1 MTFRLPIS
9 YRTTYAVPP
18 TMAKDLELTDT
29 VDATGTSM
37 YDSLMQPK
45 SAFAK
50 ATAKQWAET
59 FTDDKEFLKETVHLV
74 KATSFEAYA
83 ADDFMECWK
92 RIQDTADFTTV
103 FQYIEQTQLA
113 FLNASPKFLCALSVY
128 SMTSPVLF
136 IMSPLIML
144 LIPFVLLKAKNIPIT
159 WTDYRTM
166 LVDVLSKHAVGGL
179 LMGFKGANANQRMY
193 LLVTAIFFGIQMYS
207 NVQTCLTFFKNI
219 RYVHLTL
226 SRTRA
231 YLGHVLRTVDELR
244 TNALPLATMAPFLTD
259 VESAA
264 SVLRLYHTQLLAV
277 RPGSFSWSEIAQMG
291 TVRQL
296 FYRLRTDAALKT
308 AFEYSFGLVGFA
320 ENLTS
325 LKTLAAKKKI
335 NACTFGATTK
345 FSKAVYPPAL
355 KHTANSYT
363 VTNCAITGPNA
374 SGKTTFI
381 KMTMVNVLFSQQV
394 GMGFYK
400 KATIAPY
407 RSMCCYLNI
416 PDTSGRDSLFQAEA
430 RRCKEILDTIGEDRM
445 LCIFDELFSGTN
457 PTEASASAYAF
468 LMFLE
473 TKPQCTFLL
482 TTHFLDVCEKIEPS
496 TIRNMHMKTQGVG
509 DDLKYLYKFSK
520 GISRVKGGVQ
530 VLQDLGF
537 PPSIV
542 ACAKACG

>member
-1 MTFRLPIS
+1 MAFQLPIT
-9 YRTTYAVPP
+9 YRTTYEVPP
-18 TMAKDLELTDT
+18 TMAQDLELTDT
-29 VDATGTSM
+29 VEAGGKSM
-37 YDSLMQPK
+37 YDCLLQPK
-45 SAFAK
+45 TEFAK
-50 ATAKQWAET
+50 ATARQWAEK
-59 FTDDKEFLKETVHLV
+59 FTDDKAFLKETVQLV
-74 KATSFEAYA
+74 KETTFEEFA
-83 ADDFMECWK
+83 AEDFLECWK
-92 RIQDTADFTTV
+92 RVQNTEDFTTV

-113 FLNASPKFLCALSVY
+113 FLNTSSKFLCALSVY

-136 IMSPLIML
+136 IMSPLIMV
-144 LIPFVLLKAKNIPIT
+144 LIPFVLLKAKNQPVT
-159 WTDYRTM
+159 WSMYKTM
-166 LVDVLSKHAVGGL
+166 LAEVMSKHAVGGL

-193 LLVTAIFFGIQMYS
+193 LVVTAIFFGIQMYS
-207 NVQTCLTFFKNI
+207 NVQTCVTFFKNI

-226 SRTRA
+226 SRTTK
-231 YLGHVLRTVDELR
+231 YLTHVLETADKV
-244 TNALPLATMAPFLTD
+244 NARAGTLGTMAPFLAD
-259 VESAA
+259 MNA
-264 SVLRLYHTQLLAV
+264 SVGVLRKFHAELSEV
-277 RPGSFSWSEIAQMG
+277 RPGSFSWGEILQMG

-296 FYRLRTDAALKT
+296 FYRLRTETSLKA
-308 AFEYSFGLVGFA
+308 AFEYSFGLVGFT
-320 ENLTS
+320 ENLAA
-325 LKTLAAKKKI
+325 LKSQLTQKRLH
-335 NACTFGATTK
+335 ACSFGAVTK
-345 FSKAVYPPAL
+345 FSKAVYPPAA
-355 KHTANSYT
+355 KHTPNTYT

-381 KMTMVNVLFSQQV
+381 KMTMLNVLFSQQV

-400 KATIAPY
+400 KATISPY
-407 RSMCCYLNI
+407 RSLCCYLNI

-430 RRCKEILDTIGEDRM
+430 RRCKEILDTIGEERM

-482 TTHFLDVCEKIEPS
+482 TTHFLDVCAKIEAS
-496 TIRNMHMKTQGVG
+496 SIKNMHMKTEGAG
-509 DDLKYLYKFSK
+509 DDLKYLYKFSP